1 MPEFIAN
8 LFPLL
13 LLNYLIY
20 FFLFDSAKFVSKV
33 KLAYTLEDVNKVLPM
48 QNVPIPD
55 KVRM

>member
-8 LFPLL
+8 LFSLL
-13 LLNYLIY
+13 LLNYLINLC
-20 FFLFDSAKFVSKV
+20 LFDSAKFVSKV